1 MPKPLTPLAI
11 AQMKPGKN
19 RREVADAAFPGLSII
34 VHPSGQKT
42 WTFRYRY
49 SRRLRR
55 ITIGNFPAIDQAKA
69 RRRAETALG
78 ALERGE
84 DPTIALF
91 APKSS
96 QYILRA
102 DRDSF
107 GVLIRDYF
115 KKHAVPNT
123 KSWRETAR
131 LLGLRVAEEEGKPPS
146 FTDVHGGIVERFA
159 ERPVSGIT
167 RRDLRDMIEASR
179 ERGATT
185 TINREVAAVRGFLQW
200 CVNSDI
206 IENNPAAGMAKASPE
221 NKRTRVLTDKELRVI
236 WLAAESEAF
245 PFGDIVRLLL
255 LTGQRRGE
263 VAGAAWSEFN
273 LKAREWLL
281 PAERSK
287 NGLPHLIPLSDPA
300 LAILRSIPRFAGGDF
315 MFGLGGRSGFS
326 GFSKAKRR
334 LDETIAELADR
345 ELPEWDLHDLRR
357 SVATGMAKLGMQPVV
372 IEACLNHVTGVRSS
386 IASVYNLH
394 SYETEKREALT
405 RWAEHVEK
413 IVDPDAEQGGAN
425 EGK

>member
-42 WTFRYRY
+42 WAFRYRY
-49 SRRLRR
+49 ARRLRR

-102 DRDSF
+102 DRDAF

-115 KKHAVPNT
+115 QKYLIPNT
-123 KSWRETAR
+123 RSWRESAR
-131 LLGLRVAEEEGKPPS
+131 LVGLRLEEQEGKAPT
-146 FTDVHGGIVERFA
+146 FTDVKGGIVERFA
-159 ERPVSGIT
+159 ERPVASIT
-167 RRDLRDMIEASR
+167 RKDLREMIEASR

-185 TINREVAAVRGFLQW
+185 TINREVGVVRAFLQW
-200 CVNSDI
+200 CVNADI
-206 IENNPAAGMAKASPE
+206 LESNPAAGMAKASPE
-221 NKRTRVLTDKELRVI
+221 NKRTRVLSDKEIRVI

-263 VAGAAWSEFN
+263 VAGALWPEFD
-273 LKAREWLL
+273 LKGRQWLL

-287 NGLPHLIPLSDPA
+287 NGLPHLIPLSDPT
-300 LAILRSIPRFAGGDF
+300 LAILKGMPRFASGDF
-315 MFGLGGRSGFS
+315 VFGLGGRNGFS
-326 GFSKAKRR
+326 GFSKGKRR
-334 LDETIAELADR
+334 LGETITELNDG
-345 ELPEWDLHDLRR
+345 ELPDWDIHDLRR
-357 SVATGMAKLGMQPVV
+357 SVATGMAKLGIQPVV
-372 IEACLNHVTGVRSS
+372 IEAALNHVTGVRSS

-394 SYETEKREALT
+394 SYEKEKRDALT
-405 RWAEHVEK
+405 RWAEHLIKVA
-413 IVDPDAEQGGAN
+413 DPDAAETPA
-425 EGK
+425 

>member
-1 MPKPLTPLAI
+1 MPRSLTELGI
-11 AQMKPGKN
+11 AQLKPGKV
-19 RREVADAAFPGLSII
+19 RREISDAAFEGLSII
-34 VHPSGQKT
+34 VHPSGSKT
-42 WTFRYRY
+42 WSYRYRY
-49 SRRLRR
+49 ARRLRR
-55 ITIGNFPAIDQAKA
+55 ITIGNWPAIDIPKA
-69 RRRAETALG
+69 RRRAEVALG

-107 GVLIRDYF
+107 GVLIREYF
-115 KKHAVPNT
+115 RKHAIPNT
-123 KSWRETAR
+123 RSWRETAR
-131 LLGLRVAEEEGKPPS
+131 LLGLRVEEEEGKPPS
-146 FTDVHGGIVERFA
+146 FTDVRGGIVERFA
-159 ERPVSGIT
+159 EKPVSGIT
-167 RRDLRDMIEASR
+167 RRDLREMIEASR

-200 CVNSDI
+200 CVNADI
-206 IENNPAAGMAKASPE
+206 LESNPAAGMAKASPE
-221 NKRTRVLTDKELRVI
+221 NKRTRVLTDAELRLI
-236 WLAAESEAF
+236 WLAAESEAY

-263 VAGAAWSEFN
+263 VAAACWTEFD

-287 NGLPHLIPLSDPA
+287 NGLPHLIPLSDPV
-300 LAILRSIPRFAGGDF
+300 LAILQSIPRFAGGDF
-315 MFGLGGRSGFS
+315 MFGMGGRSGFS

-334 LDETIAELADR
+334 LDETITELNDC
-345 ELPEWDLHDLRR
+345 ELPDWDIHDLRR
-357 SVATGMAKLGMQPVV
+357 SVATGMARLGVQPVV

-394 SYETEKREALT
+394 SYENEKREALQ
-405 RWAEHVEK
+405 RWAEHVLT
-413 IVDPDAEQGGAN
+413 IVDPDAGER
-425 EGK
+425 